1 MIKHFTGL
9 LLLIAFWLVGCGG
22 TPAATPQPTSP
33 AANPQLTSPVTTPAD
48 AYPVLATIT
57 PESYP
62 IQQITPT
69 IFSYPAGVNVW
80 MTKPVG
86 MQCQESAADLE
97 GAVTELESAGISV
110 LVFEMIQ
117 LAVCE
122 ACDVCPTS
130 DHYRVQLSKNDQEA
144 AQKLGWRVEP

>member
-9 LLLIAFWLVGCGG
+9 LLLIAFWLVGCGEI
-22 TPAATPQPTSP
+22 PVATPQPTSP
-33 AANPQLTSPVTTPAD
+33 AATPGD
-48 AYPVLATIT
+48 AYPVVATST
-57 PESYP
+57 PKSYP
-62 IQQITPT
+62 SQQATPT

-86 MQCQESAADLE
+86 MQCQESSPDLE
-97 GAVTELESAGISV
+97 SAVAELESAGIPV
-110 LVFEMIQ
+110 LVFEMVQ